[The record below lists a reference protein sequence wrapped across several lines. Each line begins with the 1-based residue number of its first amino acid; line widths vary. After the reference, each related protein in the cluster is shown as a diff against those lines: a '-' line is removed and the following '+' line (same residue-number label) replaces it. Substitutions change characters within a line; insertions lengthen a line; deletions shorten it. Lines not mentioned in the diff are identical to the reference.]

1 LSAISLDAVTLAIAG
16 RTILSDIDLDI
27 AEGEFIGVLGPNGSG
42 KTTLLKALLGLLLPA
57 AGIIRVF
64 GESPRGAA
72 TAIGYL
78 PQARSAPPATIA
90 GYDLLAAAVDG
101 ERWGPSLVSA
111 ASRRCIDE
119 ALVAVDGSA
128 LAERPLTAMS
138 GGERQR
144 LLIAQALIGN
154 PRLLLLDEPL
164 IGLDPYQ
171 QETIVDLVR
180 RLCRERGI
188 TVLFT
193 AHELNQV
200 LRAVD
205 RILYL
210 GHGHAALGTVAEV
223 VRPDVLSRLYGA
235 PIEVV
240 RAGGHVFVMSH
251 GQDIERDHS
260 HDHDNPHDHTGHP
273 HAGPP
278 HIGHGHA

>member
-78 PQARSAPPATIA
+78 P
-90 GYDLLAAAVDG
+90 
-101 ERWGPSLVSA
+101 LVSA

-240 RAGGHVFVMSH
+240 RAGGHIFVMSH